1 MTSRY
6 SLNPGEGEISK
17 KLCNASP
24 GKFSIWWSLLSL
36 GLQRKELH
44 QGWLVFTNQRLVF
57 CKRYWLKQS
66 LLGPLHSFIP
76 SKRILWEADISQI
89 ESVSPRKCLGVF
101 PIQRVRLNDDSGRY
115 DFGYGNKNMKKNCDS
130 AGINYVSS

>member
-1 MTSRY
+1 MVASWLGSSTERIAPGMAGIYESETS
-6 SLNPGEGEISK
+6 L
-17 KLCNASP
+17 
-24 GKFSIWWSLLSL
+24 
-36 GLQRKELH
+36 
-44 QGWLVFTNQRLVF
+44 

-115 DFGYGNKNMKKNCDS
+115 DFGYGNENMKKNCDS